1 VRRLGLRSKL
11 ALVSLVLLVL
21 PWAGVLYV
29 NEMERV
35 LLDGQERNLLATAR
49 AVATALHDRPQL
61 LNAAPVRD
69 DPLRREAEAEL
80 QRLAERALELPA
92 EQVILEREQ
101 AMQERQQALAARTA
115 QEDIAAILKGVERT
129 ESRIWVVNRRYQVL
143 ALAGSLKRPLQV
155 KEASGVQR
163 VWQGIVSLLIQ
174 RPSGEFAEAVPE
186 DALASGRDIGA
197 ALQGAPGTRVRRT
210 PDGRAVVMSAAS
222 PIWNRDQVVGAVVV
236 EETTN
241 PIATLRSEALER
253 LLVLTLTVFAG
264 AAAVLIAWATRL
276 SMRIRRLRDEAESA
290 IDARG
295 RFNRLASGS
304 DAGDEIG
311 DLSRSFSAVLGKL
324 AQHHAYLESMAGR
337 LSHELRTPIAV
348 VRSSLENLKLAPTPE
363 ESRIYIARAE
373 EGLARLSR
381 ILERMGEASRLE
393 QGLSAAGRE
402 RFDIVPVVR
411 GCVEGYRMAYAPRA
425 FELDLPAGPVMVEGA
440 PDLLAQMLDK
450 LAENAADFAI
460 AGTSVRVVLSTAGRR
475 VQLMVRNFGPPV
487 PEDVRGAMFGSMVS
501 GRAGGAGD
509 QPHLGLGLYVA
520 RLIAEFHGGTI
531 RAENL
536 EAGVSIE
543 VDLPAAQNASGQ
555 SLAE

>member
-1 VRRLGLRSKL
+1 MRRFGLRSKL

-49 AVATALHDRPQL
+49 AIATALHDRPQL
-61 LNAAPVRD
+61 LKAVPVRE
-69 DPLRREAEAEL
+69 DPLRREVEAEL

-92 EQVILEREQ
+92 EQIILEREQ
-101 AMQERQQALAARTA
+101 ALAARAA

-143 ALAGSLKRPLQV
+143 ALAGSLKRPLQAPA
-155 KEASGVQR
+155 ASGGQW
-163 VWQGIVSLLIQ
+163 VWQGIVSRLIQ

-276 SMRIRRLRDEAESA
+276 STRIRRLRDEAEFA

-295 RFNRLASGS
+295 RFTRLASGS

-324 AQHHAYLESMAGR
+324 AQHYAYLESMAGR

-363 ESRIYIARAE
+363 ESHTYIARAE

-381 ILERMGEASRLE
+381 ILARMGEASRLE
-393 QGLSAAGRE
+393 QGLSTVARE
-402 RFDIVPVVR
+402 RFDAVPVVR
-411 GCVEGYRMAYAPRA
+411 GCVEGYRLAYAPRT
-425 FELDLPAGPVMVEGA
+425 FELDLPATPLTVEGA

-450 LAENAADFAI
+450 LAENAADFALP
-460 AGTSVRVVLSTAGRR
+460 GTPVRVSLVATGGR
-475 VQLMVRNFGPPV
+475 VQLAVENEGPAIP
-487 PEDVRGAMFGSMVS
+487 DSLRDALFGSMVS
-501 GRAGGAGD
+501 GRAGHSGSD
-509 QPHLGLGLYVA
+509 PHLGLGLYVT
-520 RLIAEFHGGTI
+520 RLIAEFHGGGVD
-531 RAENL
+531 AENL
-536 EAGVSIE
+536 PRGVRI
-543 VDLPAAQNASGQ
+543 VVTLP
-555 SLAE
+555 

>member
-1 VRRLGLRSKL
+1 MRRLGLRAKL

-35 LLDGQERNLLATAR
+35 LLGGQERNLLATAR

-80 QRLAERALELPA
+80 QRLAERALERPS
-92 EQVILEREQ
+92 EQIVLEREQ
-101 AMQERQQALAARTA
+101 AILERQQALVARAA

-143 ALAGSLKRPLQV
+143 ALAGSLKRPLPAP
-155 KEASGVQR
+155 EESGVR
-163 VWQGIVSLLIQ
+163 RAWRGMVNLLIQ
-174 RPSGEFAEAVPE
+174 RPSEEFAEAVPE

-197 ALQGAPGTRVRRT
+197 ALQGAPGTRARRT

-241 PIATLRSEALER
+241 PVATLRSEALER

-295 RFNRLASGS
+295 RFARLASGS

-311 DLSRSFSAVLGKL
+311 DLSRSFSAVLGRL
-324 AQHHAYLESMAGR
+324 AQHHTYLQSMAGR

-348 VRSSLENLKLAPTPE
+348 VRSSLENLKLAPTPH
-363 ESRIYIARAE
+363 ESRTYVERAE

-381 ILERMGEASRLE
+381 ILERMSEASRLE
-393 QGLSAAGRE
+393 QSLSTTTRE
-402 RFDIVPVVR
+402 KFDAVPVLR
-411 GCVEGYRMAYAPRA
+411 GSVEGYRLAYSPRV
-425 FELDLPAGPVMVEGA
+425 FELDLSANPVMVEGA

-450 LAENAADFAI
+450 LAENAADFATPGTPVRI
-460 AGTSVRVVLSTAGRR
+460 ALAMAEGKARITVD
-475 VQLMVRNFGPPV
+475 NEGPPIPDAV
-487 PEDVRGAMFGSMVS
+487 KDTLFGSMVS
-501 GRAGGAGD
+501 GRAGGSGTD
-509 QPHLGLGLYVA
+509 PHLGLGLYVA
-520 RLIAEFHGGTI
+520 RLIAEYHGGSVA
-531 RAENL
+531 AENL
-536 EAGVSIE
+536 PRGVRVS
-543 VDLPAAQNASGQ
+543 VMLP
-555 SLAE
+555 